1 MGVTAELSG
10 RRHNWKC
17 VTALIGRMDQL
28 DFYELPEG
36 WTMKYHGVGAD
47 RKPYFINHATKTT
60 TWVDPRIEIM
70 KKEMNSENSI
80 PPQTTVK
87 TSHLRSKTT
96 SSDYLSSQADLA
108 PGPSPVP
115 RNSSTA
121 RPIEAAAVRTS
132 NAMVAEDSSPQPR
145 NEASIE
151 QTPQPSH
158 QPSHEASHQPKSLS
172 KPESKPESKPATQTT
187 FSSLAKGPN
196 PNLYKGPNPALL
208 RTDRVVVSGPDPT
221 LRHDLRPKPS
231 GLSEEE

>member
-87 TSHLRSKTT
+87 TNHLRSKTT

-115 RNSSTA
+115 RNSSTS
-121 RPIEAAAVRTS
+121 RPIEAAAVRIS
-132 NAMVAEDSSPQPR
+132 NAVVVEDSSPQPR
-145 NEASIE
+145 NEPSIE

-158 QPSHEASHQPKSLS
+158 QPKSPS

-208 RTDRVVVSGPDPT
+208 RTDRVVVYGPDPT
-221 LRHDLRPKPS
+221 LRHGPQAKTIRAI
-231 GLSEEE
+231 